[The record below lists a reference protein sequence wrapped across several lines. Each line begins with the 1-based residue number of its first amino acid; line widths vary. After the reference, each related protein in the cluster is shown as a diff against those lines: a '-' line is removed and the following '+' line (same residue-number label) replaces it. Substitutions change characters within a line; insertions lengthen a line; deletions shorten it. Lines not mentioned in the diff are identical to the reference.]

1 MLVITINDMGRN
13 RYSYA
18 LAQNGKVLSYG
29 RDAGLRSSSSSKSGY
44 LSMTYANVRYVIL
57 APQEVL
63 EFIPMK
69 LSMEINMTRDQL
81 HTIGRTIRLNVADRT
96 SS

>member
-1 MLVITINDMGRN
+1 MLVITINDIGRN

-29 RDAGLRSSSSSKSGY
+29 RDAGVGAAAAAAKAVS

-57 APQEVL
+57 AHQEVL
-63 EFIPMK
+63 EFIPD
-69 LSMEINMTRDQL
+69 EIRSGVWKS
-81 HTIGRTIRLNVADRT
+81 I
-96 SS
+96 

>member
-1 MLVITINDMGRN
+1 MLVITINYMGRN
-13 RYSYA
+13 RYSYS

-29 RDAGLRSSSSSKSGY
+29 RDAGVGAAAAAAKAVS

-63 EFIPMK
+63 EFIPD
-69 LSMEINMTRDQL
+69 EIRSGVWKS
-81 HTIGRTIRLNVADRT
+81 I
-96 SS
+96 

>member
-29 RDAGLRSSSSSKSGY
+29 RDAGVGAAAAAAKAVS
-44 LSMTYANVRYVIL
+44 LSMMYANVRYVIL

-63 EFIPMK
+63 EFIPD
-69 LSMEINMTRDQL
+69 EIRSGVWKS
-81 HTIGRTIRLNVADRT
+81 I
-96 SS
+96 

>member
-1 MLVITINDMGRN
+1 MLVITIEDMGRN

-29 RDAGLRSSSSSKSGY
+29 RDAGVGAAAAAAKAVS

-63 EFIPMK
+63 EFIPQ
-69 LSMEINMTRDQL
+69 EIRS
-81 HTIGRTIRLNVADRT
+81 GVWT
-96 SS
+96 SR

>member
-1 MLVITINDMGRN
+1 MLVITINDIGRN

-29 RDAGLRSSSSSKSGY
+29 RDAGVGAAAAAAKAVS

-63 EFIPMK
+63 EFIPD
-69 LSMEINMTRDQL
+69 EIRSGVWKS
-81 HTIGRTIRLNVADRT
+81 I
-96 SS
+96 

>member
-29 RDAGLRSSSSSKSGY
+29 RDAGVDAAAAAAKAVS

-63 EFIPMK
+63 EFIPD
-69 LSMEINMTRDQL
+69 EIRSGVWKS
-81 HTIGRTIRLNVADRT
+81 I
-96 SS
+96 

>member
-18 LAQNGKVLSYG
+18 LAQNGKVQSIG
-29 RDAGLRSSSSSKSGY
+29 RDAGISPSEAAAKAVS

-63 EFIPMK
+63 EFIPD
-69 LSMEINMTRDQL
+69 EIRSGVWKS
-81 HTIGRTIRLNVADRT
+81 I
-96 SS
+96 